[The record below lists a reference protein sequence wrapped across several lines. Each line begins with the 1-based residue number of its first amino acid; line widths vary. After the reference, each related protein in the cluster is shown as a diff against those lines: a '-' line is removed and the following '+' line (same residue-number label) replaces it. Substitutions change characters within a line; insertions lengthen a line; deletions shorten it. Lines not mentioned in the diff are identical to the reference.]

1 MKLYHQVYLDN
12 IMLLHDVLYVCIG
25 WNSEVSN
32 GFLSIYK
39 LDFNPKNGPE
49 VLLSL
54 TIQENFS
61 WMLSYRKLN
70 VNQALCGI
78 LENVPSQ
85 INTGSYTF

>member
-1 MKLYHQVYLDN
+1 
-12 IMLLHDVLYVCIG
+12 MLLHDVLYVRIG
-25 WNSEVSN
+25 WNSEVNN

-39 LDFNPKNGPE
+39 LDFNPQNGPE

-61 WMLSYRKLN
+61 WMLSYRKLH
-70 VNQALCGI
+70 VNQTLCGI

-85 INTGSYTF
+85 INTGN